1 MNNLN
6 KSKQKINSNGQLWPT
21 EKYYQQLEQLHKI
34 VNQAV
39 YIIPLHQ
46 SQTSLTFSISSKPVN
61 LIAIVDYPLPDPE
74 NHIYPHMLIFDDGMG
89 LNLGRILQVSINT
102 AFNPDKEDIIYC
114 DNKMQQTLMFSER
127 RLNKESI
134 RLASQY
140 GLAEVLGLSQND
152 INKAIKGTK
161 THQKSIT

>member
-6 KSKQKINSNGQLWPT
+6 KSQQKINSNGQIWPT
-21 EKYYQQLEQLHKI
+21 EKYYQQLEQLYTI

-46 SQTSLTFSISSKPVN
+46 SQTSLTFSMSSKPRT

-74 NHIYPHMLIFDDGMG
+74 NHIYPHMLIFDDGTG
-89 LNLGRILQVSINT
+89 LNLGRILRVSINR

-114 DNKMQQTLMFSER
+114 DNKIQQSLMFAER
-127 RLNKESI
+127 QLNKESI
-134 RLASQY
+134 RLASKY
-140 GLAEVLGLSQND
+140 GLGEVLGLSQKN
-152 INKAIKGTK
+152 IP
-161 THQKSIT
+161 

>member
-74 NHIYPHMLIFDDGMG
+74 NHIYPHMLIFDDGTG

-152 INKAIKGTK
+152 INKVIKGTK

>member
-6 KSKQKINSNGQLWPT
+6 KSQQKINSNGQLWPT

-46 SQTSLTFSISSKPVN
+46 SETSLTFSMSSKPVN

-74 NHIYPHMLIFDDGMG
+74 NHIYPHMLIFDDGTG
-89 LNLGRILQVSINT
+89 LNLGRILQVSINR

-114 DNKMQQTLMFSER
+114 DNKMQQTLMYGER
-127 RLNKESI
+127 RLNEESI
-134 RLASQY
+134 RLASKY
-140 GLAEVLGLSQND
+140 GLGEVLGLSQND

-161 THQKSIT
+161 KHQINSV